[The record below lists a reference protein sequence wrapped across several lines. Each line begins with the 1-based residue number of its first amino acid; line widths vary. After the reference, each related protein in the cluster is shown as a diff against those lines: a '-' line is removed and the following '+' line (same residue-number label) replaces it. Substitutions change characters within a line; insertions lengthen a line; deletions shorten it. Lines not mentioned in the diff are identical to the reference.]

1 MWFKQILTWAILL
14 ILVWVVIKFT
24 GSDRY
29 DLLYTDQESISKYKD
44 IVSGYNNI
52 KISDI
57 DNSQILDIQ
66 KKISWL
72 AGTTNSQ
79 SVKDKLLSLMD
90 KSDSLKKIHQV
101 SSCLD
106 MISKLDKLSVNNI
119 STTWLD
125 SNTNPACSTQIKL
138 MKNKIKSINK
148 QYQQYEV
155 YKNIYM
161 SWLDSCDEIQN
172 IYESIIAFNKQAE
185 NFWPNDC
192 NLSVPKLNLQNIWSN
207 LKNIYTWDTIDS
219 LVNKIKILKW
229 NSLTGTEIQDT
240 ISNKFKNR
248 RWKIN

>member
-192 NLSVPKLNLQNIWSN
+192 NISVSKLNLQNIWSN